1 MKSRNAVVG
10 AIRTA
15 GWVNFFF
22 FLPVVKRGATPRFAF
37 PWVGPQRSTYF
48 VTPSVA
54 KKTVHGCE
62 KGPEEDTV
70 EEISVKELEA
80 E

>member
-15 GWVNFFF
+15 GWLNNF

-37 PWVGPQRSTYF
+37 PWVGPERSTYF
-48 VTPSVA
+48 VTPSVTKKLFTVA
-54 KKTVHGCE
+54 KKGRKKTPL
-62 KGPEEDTV
+62 KRF
-70 EEISVKELEA
+70 L
-80 E
+80 